1 MKKAPRVLTTAGLGV
16 SVPSE
21 SSMNLIEFVNSLSSD
36 WVLAP
41 IYRKGAS
48 MRSGKEA
55 TGKNPLEVAFDRDL
69 GPADVALQLE
79 KNDKLGAVGLFTGR
93 KGRGLVILDVDANL
107 SALKR
112 KWGDSIKGAPVA
124 TSTKKNAA
132 KFIFRVPEELW
143 GEVSGSA
150 MAKTTT
156 RLRGSVGTAG
166 SDLVNTRIK
175 RRQGSRADSTEIQ
188 TTFR

>member
-1 MKKAPRVLTTAGLGV
+1 MFVL
-16 SVPSE
+16 SE

-55 TGKNPLEVAFDRDL
+55 TGKESSLEIAFDKDL

-107 SALKR
+107 GALKR
-112 KWGDSIKGAPVA
+112 KWGDSIKGAPVI
-124 TSTKKNAA
+124 TSTKRNAA
-132 KFIFRVPEELW
+132 KFIFPC
-143 GEVSGSA
+143 
-150 MAKTTT
+150 
-156 RLRGSVGTAG
+156 
-166 SDLVNTRIK
+166 
-175 RRQGSRADSTEIQ
+175 RRSCGVR
-188 TTFR
+188 